1 MPDAPAL
8 QGPGFS
14 AGALRC
20 ICCEPLSIVQKV
32 ERDLV
37 FAVH

>member
-1 MPDAPAL
+1 MPDAPAPVKDKP
-8 QGPGFS
+8 GPC
-14 AGALRC
+14 C